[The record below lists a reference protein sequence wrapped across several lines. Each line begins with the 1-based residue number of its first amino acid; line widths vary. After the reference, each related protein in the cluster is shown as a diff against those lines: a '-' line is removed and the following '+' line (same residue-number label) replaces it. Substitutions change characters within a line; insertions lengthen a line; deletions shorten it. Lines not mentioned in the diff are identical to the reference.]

1 MRHVSMGTV
10 VKEAADLWSQHLLA
24 LLPLGAFAYALGV
37 AVYFGVSEGVERLPF
52 IATRPVIAED
62 AGVLEGLTG
71 AITVLAGP
79 VLGLLLGGAVI
90 TFFWAACCRIALEQ
104 VTVPLA
110 LQAIGK
116 DLRIAVRFVFTAAV
130 TLFLAL
136 IPVALATAIGG
147 VAGRV
152 VLLLGLLSLVRA
164 WPYWMMLVP
173 LSQRDSGPFLRRFS
187 QLVPREAKRSLWV
200 LGGLVVLITVVV
212 SIPAA
217 LAVTMN
223 APPLLVACVLVPFHA
238 ALAPM
243 QAFIQARAY
252 AQLTS

>member
-1 MRHVSMGTV
+1 MRHISVGTV

-24 LLPLGAFAYALGV
+24 LLPLGTFVYALGV
-37 AVYFGVSEGVERLPF
+37 AVFFGVTEGINRLPF
-52 IATRPVIAED
+52 LASRPGLADD
-62 AGVLEGLTG
+62 ASVLEALT
-71 AITVLAGP
+71 AAFTLLAGP
-79 VLGLLLGGAVI
+79 ALGLMLGGAVI
-90 TFFWAACCRIALEQ
+90 TFFWAACCRVALEQ
-104 VTVPLA
+104 APVASAVKSM
-110 LQAIGK
+110 GK
-116 DLRIAVRFVFTAAV
+116 DVRIAVRFVFTAAV

-147 VAGRV
+147 TAGRV
-152 VLLLGLLSLVRA
+152 VLLLGLISLVRA
-164 WPYWMMLVP
+164 WPYWMVLVP
-173 LSQRDSGPFLRRFS
+173 LSQRDDGPFLRRFS

-200 LGGLVVLITVVV
+200 LGGLLVLITVVV
-212 SIPAA
+212 SVPAA